1 MAVAAASS
9 HIVTRTTYVWCCVR
23 SIPSIDG
30 LSRFGSSLGESIL
43 QNEIFFVSRRCAE
56 IVCAWMH
63 PGPFVLE
70 VCASAR
76 KLGAVSRKVSR
87 EYQQH
92 PFVESDRAQHA

>member
-1 MAVAAASS
+1 MLRRSS
-9 HIVTRTTYVWCCVR
+9 YLVTQATSEWCCV
-23 SIPSIDG
+23 ILFLSIDG
-30 LSRFGSSLGESIL
+30 LSCFVFSLGESIL
-43 QNEIFFVSRRCAE
+43 QNEIFVVVRGCAE

-63 PGPFVLE
+63 PGLFVLE